1 MNIEWGLFQ
10 CSASAVREK
19 ISRDTYF
26 APAKLH

>member
-1 MNIEWGLFQ
+1 MNVEWGLFQ